1 MKKNIFL
8 YSALAL
14 GMTGMFASCSSD
26 DVVEVSGG
34 NTGTDATAQVIEI
47 AVDNTNSLSTR
58 SGRPLTSEEPDQT
71 IEHVA
76 VVITSAAKDVNEDN
90 VVYATVIDNWAGED
104 AVSSEYGDNSY
115 ESKVAN
121 GRSYKLTIPKDKKLP
136 AGDYNIYAVGYS
148 TNSEYTIKSKAIG
161 TYFEEQETEPTGKF
175 EPNVVVA
182 NNTGKTE
189 GEEIFAGSTTA
200 EVNSD
205 LVFTSTVNLYLHRQ
219 VAGIYTYV
227 RRIPY
232 IATSGSTNYAN
243 YLRVVASD
251 NNPQMI
257 LGKFLPETGELGN
270 NGNNTN
276 NNVVNGIGG
285 NGEKV
290 LYVIE
295 LAGTNGWFKNIQDT
309 DGDGLIDYTSDN
321 WNVPYRNS
329 QTDRYYGCYFRTGS
343 VFGGEFVI
351 PFLAKTGQKTL
362 KLQLVYAE
370 SADDAKSLETGK
382 ATTAKEWNIN
392 LPETN
397 GYNAKIWSW
406 SNDAWT
412 EGASETSKTAY
423 SILRNHLYGVGKRL
437 KNDPNGDNTDI
448 TDPDPEPGDEDDPEP
463 LDKNTYIN
471 LRVNDNWEVIHKME
485 IEDAD

>member
-47 AVDNTNSLSTR
+47 AVDNANSLSTR
-58 SGRPLTSEEPDQT
+58 SGRPLYSEEPDQT

-76 VVITSAAKDVNEDN
+76 VVITSADGETKDDI
-90 VVYATVIDNWAGED
+90 VYATVIDNWTGED
-104 AVSSEYGDNSY
+104 AVSSEYGDHSYNST
-115 ESKVAN
+115 VAN
-121 GRSYKLTIPKDKKLP
+121 GRSYKLTIPKEKKLP

-161 TYFEEQETEPTGKF
+161 TYFEGLETEPTGNF

-227 RRIPY
+227 MEIPY
-232 IATSGSTNYAN
+232 VKVDGGNVAN

-251 NNPQMI
+251 NNDNLV
-257 LGKFLPETGELGN
+257 LGHFWTGEQDANELPG
-270 NGNNTN
+270 NGNNTGEN
-276 NNVVNGIGG
+276 ANYVVNGYRTAPSATST
-285 NGEKV
+285 V
-290 LYVIE
+290 LYTIDLKKWFRVLKDDDNDGAID
-295 LAGTNGWFKNIQDT
+295 AGENWIKTAEKEIYKEK
-309 DGDGLIDYTSDN
+309 GLSFT
-321 WNVPYRNS
+321 V
-329 QTDRYYGCYFRTGS
+329 GS
-343 VFGGEFVI
+343 AFGGGFLI
-351 PFLAKTGQKTL
+351 PFLANGSNQTL
-362 KLQLVYAE
+362 KLELVYAGSETEAKTAGQE
-370 SADDAKSLETGK
+370 SVGAS
-382 ATTAKEWNIN
+382 WNIK
-392 LPETN
+392 LPEA
-397 GYNAKIWSW
+397 YNHAIC
-406 SNDAWT
+406 AWET
-412 EGASETSKTAY
+412 TQWNEVASETSTTAY
-423 SILRNHLYGVGKRL
+423 SILRNHLYGVGERP
-437 KNDPNGDNTDI
+437 KNDPGNGGGDP
-448 TDPDPEPGDEDDPEP
+448 DPDPENPDKPQP
-463 LDKNTYIN
+463 LKNTQDVI
-471 LRVNDNWEVIHKME
+471 LKVNDNWEVIHHMV
-485 IEDAD
+485 IE